1 VSSLFL
7 GCFSFGLL
15 FTVATFLLGSV
26 GSLHLPHLFG
36 TSTHA
41 GTGPSGHHG
50 GTSAG
55 AVVNPSTLSA
65 FLMWFGGAGY
75 LLTRYSPLAAISITL
90 LATGTGIVGAGIV
103 FAVIMRYFMPRL
115 TVLAREDFQLE
126 GIVARVSSTIRAG
139 GTGEIVYT
147 LGGTRHVDGAR
158 SVTSEALERGTQVII
173 LRIEK
178 GIAYV
183 DRWTKFAE
191 AHSLPPD
198 SNPL

>member
-15 FTVATFLLGSV
+15 FTVASFLLGSA

-36 TSTHA
+36 TGTHA
-41 GTGPSGHHG
+41 GGASGGHHG
-50 GTSAG
+50 ASAG
-55 AVVNPSTLSA
+55 TAVNPSTLSA

-75 LLTRYSPLAAISITL
+75 LLTRYSPLAAITITL
-90 LATGTGIVGAGIV
+90 LATGAGIVGAGIV

-126 GIVARVSSTIRAG
+126 GMVARVSSTIRAG

-158 SVTSEALERGTQVII
+158 SVTSEALERGTQVVI

-183 DRWTKFAE
+183 DRWTTFAE
-191 AHSLPPD
+191 AHSLPAD

>member
-15 FTVATFLLGSV
+15 FTVASFLLGST
-26 GSLHLPHLFG
+26 GPLHSLHFFD
-36 TSTHA
+36 A
-41 GTGPSGHHG
+41 GTHSVGGTSGHHG
-50 GTSAG
+50 GTSVG
-55 AVVNPSTLSA
+55 GIVNPSTLSA

-75 LLTRYSPLAAISITL
+75 LLTRYSPLAAITITL
-90 LATGTGIVGAGIV
+90 FATGAGIVGAGIV
-103 FAVIMRYFMPRL
+103 FAVIMRYFLPRL
-115 TVLAREDFQLE
+115 TVLASEDFRLE
-126 GIVARVSSTIRAG
+126 GIVARVSSTIQAG
-139 GTGEIVYT
+139 GTGEIVYA

-158 SVTSEALERGTQVII
+158 SVTSEELERGTQVII

-191 AHSLPPD
+191 AHALPVD